1 MDFHTIILLGVA
13 FFAATING
21 ALGYGFSS
29 ITVPIALLFFTNRL
43 LNPAMVLIE
52 VVLNIYVL
60 FISRKSVPLVWR
72 RVSPI
77 LWGLVVGVAGGS
89 LILSSA
95 HPSWVKFFTYA
106 VLLPLILIQAA
117 GLRRPIRSER
127 TIGVPFGAGV
137 GILYSLTT
145 ISGPPLALLFNNQ
158 GFRKEEFRAALG
170 LIRVAESTLTAVA
183 YYFLGLYSME
193 SSSLLLPLAPAVMV
207 GIPLGFHLIRK
218 MRPETFRRIC
228 MSFDAWIVG
237 FGLSRVL
244 IEVRLIESPM
254 AYAALLSVMLIDSCL
269 LWRFFSTRRA
279 VSEYSAAVGNAWVRK
294 K

>member
-1 MDFHTIILLGVA
+1 
-13 FFAATING
+13 
-21 ALGYGFSS
+21 
-29 ITVPIALLFFTNRL
+29 
-43 LNPAMVLIE
+43 
-52 VVLNIYVL
+52 
-60 FISRKSVPLVWR
+60 
-72 RVSPI
+72 
-77 LWGLVVGVAGGS
+77 
-89 LILSSA
+89 
-95 HPSWVKFFTYA
+95 
-106 VLLPLILIQAA
+106 
-117 GLRRPIRSER
+117 
-127 TIGVPFGAGV
+127 
-137 GILYSLTT
+137 
-145 ISGPPLALLFNNQ
+145 
-158 GFRKEEFRAALG
+158 
-170 LIRVAESTLTAVA
+170 
-183 YYFLGLYSME
+183 
-193 SSSLLLPLAPAVMV
+193 MV

>member
-77 LWGLVVGVAGGS
+77 LWGLVVGVGS